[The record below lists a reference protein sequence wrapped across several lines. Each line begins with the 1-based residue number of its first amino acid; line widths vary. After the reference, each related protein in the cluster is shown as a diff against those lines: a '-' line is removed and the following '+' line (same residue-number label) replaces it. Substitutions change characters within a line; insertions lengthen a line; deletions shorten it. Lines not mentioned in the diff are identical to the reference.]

1 MPERVMDFLKDIP
14 VEVVVELGRA
24 RMTIRRLASL
34 EPDDVIELDHRQSEP
49 VDLVVGGRV
58 IARGETVVRRDRVAL
73 KIVEI
78 VAGEQEGEPR

>member
-1 MPERVMDFLKDIP
+1 MPERAMDFLKDIP

-34 EPDDVIELDHRQSEP
+34 EPDDVIELDHQQSEP

-78 VAGEQEGEPR
+78 VTGEQEGEAR